1 MAAMLDAFKWDWF
14 GTYTLN
20 MQARPETAHSMF
32 RNHLAFLEKHAHLPV
47 YAFRGDEYGVLYG
60 RYHIH
65 ALLGNV
71 GEFPAFCGERLL
83 SRGPGEKP
91 RPCCGTH
98 SWPGGYARVYQYDPA
113 KGASGYVS
121 KYVTKDFSD
130 YDLFGNFILISAGQL
145 SFEGQS

>member
-1 MAAMLDAFKWDWF
+1 MLDAFKWDWF

-71 GEFPAFCGERLL
+71 GEFPAFCRFDNVKL
-83 SRGPGEKP
+83 
-91 RPCCGTH
+91 TH
-98 SWPGGYARVYQYDPA
+98 LDRA
-113 KGASGYVS
+113 K
-121 KYVTKDFSD
+121 VTHPFD
-130 YDLFGNFILISAGQL
+130 
-145 SFEGQS
+145 